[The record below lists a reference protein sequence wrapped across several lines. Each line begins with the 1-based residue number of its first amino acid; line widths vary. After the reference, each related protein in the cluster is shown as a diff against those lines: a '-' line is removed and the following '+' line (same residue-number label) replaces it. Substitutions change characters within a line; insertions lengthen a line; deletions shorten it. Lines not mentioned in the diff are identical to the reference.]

1 VESAGSGLA
10 SYISSVGGASVWAIC
25 HLTKT
30 LDNIDAL
37 KPLVQKAYI
46 VNI

>member
-1 VESAGSGLA
+1 
-10 SYISSVGGASVWAIC
+10 VWAIC

-46 VNI
+46 VNIWIMCKNITICA